1 MNSDFQTVVFC
12 CFDDAGVDVV
22 LVCLNMF
29 DMLFQEPTSNA
40 CLKREPSSQ
49 ESFGMA
55 RVELGAEDQ
64 GSQKLIQ

>member
-22 LVCLNMF
+22 LVCLNIF

-40 CLKREPSSQ
+40 FLKREPSSQ
-49 ESFGMA
+49 ESL
-55 RVELGAEDQ
+55 VWPEWNLV
-64 GSQKLIQ
+64 QKIKVHKN